1 MARALVDVKI
11 KSVAARVWI
20 EHGGRMKRIG
30 VEQLPMRTTR
40 KHRFA
45 SRVVDGHSV
54 GDRVVKAALKSNG
67 RAGCDLASGH
77 ADSPRH
83 LEHPQR
89 FYTGGG
95 PCDPTAGHDPRRID
109 TSPVAHDA
117 R

>member
-1 MARALVDVKI
+1 MARALVDLKI
-11 KSVAARVWI
+11 EPVAAWVRI
-20 EHGGRMKRIG
+20 EHGGRVKRIG
-30 VEQLPMRTTR
+30 VEQLPIRTTR

-54 GDRVVKAALKSNG
+54 GDWVVKAALKSNG

-77 ADSPRH
+77 ANSPRH
-83 LEHPQR
+83 LEHPQG
-89 FYTGGG
+89 FYNDGG
-95 PCDPTAGHDPRRID
+95 PWDPTAGHDPRRID